1 MAERILVVGGNAAGM
16 TAASR
21 AKRLDPA
28 LRITVLESSR
38 FISYSI
44 CGLPYALTG
53 EVKSHQDLVA
63 FTPQSLK
70 EERGLQARIRVK
82 VQEILP
88 GRRVILCRDLESDEE
103 FELGYDRLVLATGY
117 VPRLPRIVGTE
128 LEGLFTVSRLEH
140 GIAMRERLSQSQAR
154 RAAIVGGGYIGLM
167 MAQALRTL
175 GLEVMLMERNRHL
188 YSQVDEEMALEIEQE
203 LSRQG
208 VELLLGTA
216 VHSLRGRNGRLEAV
230 EAAGKLHAVDLALLD
245 VGVAPNTELARGCG
259 IPCGMSTAVQVDDRG
274 QTPVSGIYAAGNCA
288 ETRHLVSGRPIFSAL
303 GTTAA
308 KQGRVVGE
316 NLSGRRS
323 TFAGSLETSVEK
335 VFGLSV
341 ARTGLTLRQA
351 LQSGFE
357 ADAVTVKARDRASYY
372 PASQSMKVRLV
383 FEKRGGRLLGGQILG
398 GDLAAKRIDT
408 LVTALTAKMSLQDL
422 SQLDLAYA
430 PPYATLWDPIQI
442 AANVGLR
449 KVRRW

>member
-28 LRITVLESSR
+28 LRITILESGR

-53 EVKSHQDLVA
+53 EVGRHEDLVA
-63 FTPQSLK
+63 FTPQALK
-70 EERGLQARIRVK
+70 EERGLEARLRVQ

-88 GRRVILCRDLESDEE
+88 GRRVILCRHLEAEGE
-103 FELGYDRLVLATGY
+103 FELEYDRLVLATGY
-117 VPRLPRIVGTE
+117 VPRLPRIEGTG
-128 LEGLFTVSRLEH
+128 LEGVFTVSRLEH
-140 GIAMRERLSQSQAR
+140 GIAIGERLRQGQAR
-154 RAAIVGGGYIGLM
+154 RAAVVGGGYIGLM
-167 MAQALRTL
+167 MAQALRTR
-175 GLEVMLMERNRHL
+175 GLEVLLLERNRHL
-188 YSQVDEEMALEIEQE
+188 YNQVDDEIALEIEQE
-203 LSRQG
+203 LGRQG

-216 VHSLRGRNGRLEAV
+216 VHSLRGSQGRLEAV
-230 EAAGKLHAVDLALLD
+230 EAGGKLHAVDLALLD
-245 VGVAPNTELARGCG
+245 VGVAPHTELARGSG
-259 IPCGMSTAVQVDDRG
+259 IPCGMSGAVEVDERG
-274 QTPVSGIYAAGNCA
+274 QTLACGIYAAGNCA
-288 ETRHLVSGRPIFSAL
+288 ETRHLVTGRPIFSAL

-316 NLSGRRS
+316 NLAGRRS
-323 TFAGSLETSVEK
+323 IFAGSLETSLEK

-357 ADAVTVKARDRASYY
+357 ADAVTIKARDRAAYY
-372 PASQSMKVRLV
+372 PGSDSIKVRLV
-383 FEKRGGRLLGGQILG
+383 FENRGGRLLGGQILG

-408 LVTALTAKMSLQDL
+408 LVAALTAKMSLQDL

-430 PPYATLWDPIQI
+430 PPYATLWDPIQV

-449 KVRRW
+449 KLRR